1 MVRTKFTTL
10 LVFVIILVSFLD
22 NFAQLPLIAPF
33 ARSLG
38 ATPFLTG
45 VLVAVYSLTNMLG
58 NLVSGFFLD
67 SFGRKAPVFGGLLL
81 AGLSVFLYSLV
92 SSPETLI
99 LVRGLHG
106 LGGAILVPAV
116 FTLAGDHFPRKKRG
130 QQMGFIGATIAFSAI
145 VAPPLSGIIRDSYGF
160 GAVFRSVSA
169 LFLVTAL
176 VSSAFLEETYVRAEK
191 SRHFPLLAMVN
202 RHDLRPIYASGF
214 VLTLTL
220 GTITYYLPVLLESAG
235 YASST
240 TGMAFGIFALSAALT
255 MAGPPGKY
263 FANRRFSAIAL
274 GLLLVAGSMLIL
286 PFSLSLPVVGT
297 CMWVYGAGFGL
308 MFPAMN
314 SEIADKTQKPER
326 GTAFS
331 VFYAFYSLGVVV
343 GPTVGGL
350 IVSTGLGRYISPFHW
365 SALVCGAGL
374 LLFSPRLRGG

>member
-1 MVRTKFTTL
+1 MVRKRRFTTL
-10 LVFVIILVSFLD
+10 LLFVIILVSFLD

-33 ARSLG
+33 ARYLG

-45 VLVAVYSLTNMLG
+45 VLVAVYSFTNMLG
-58 NLVSGFFLD
+58 NLLSGFFLD
-67 SFGRKAPVFGGLLL
+67 SFGRKAPVFGGLLV
-81 AGLSVFLYSLV
+81 AGFSVFLYSLV
-92 SSPETLI
+92 SSPKALI
-99 LVRGLHG
+99 LVRALHG

-116 FTLAGDHFPRKKRG
+116 FTLAGDHFPHEKRG
-130 QQMGFIGATIAFSAI
+130 QQMGFIGATIAFAAI
-145 VAPPLSGIIRDSYGF
+145 VAPPLSGMIRDSYGF
-160 GAVFRSVSA
+160 GAVFRAVSV
-169 LFLVTAL
+169 LFVVTAL
-176 VSSAFLEETYVRAEK
+176 VSSAFLEETYVRTGK
-191 SRHFPLLAMVN
+191 SRYFPLLAMLN
-202 RHDLRPIYASGF
+202 RQDLRPIYASSF

-235 YASST
+235 YGSST

-263 FANRRFSAIAL
+263 FADRRFSAIAL
-274 GLLLVAGSMLIL
+274 GLVLVAGSMLVL
-286 PFSLSLPVVGT
+286 PFSISLAVLGT

-314 SEIADKTQKPER
+314 SEIADKTKKSER

-350 IVSTGLGRYISPFHW
+350 IVSTGLVQYISPFHW
-365 SALVCGAGL
+365 SALACFAGL
-374 LLFSPRLRGG
+374 LFFSPLRAS